1 MERRWAAMK
10 IARHKKILEL
20 INKYEISTQ
29 EELAERLIDSG
40 FLVTQATVSR
50 DIRELSLTKVNSG
63 TGQKYASVKTAE
75 RDLNKKLLKI
85 LKEGYLS
92 SDLAGNIVVIKTE
105 SGMAM
110 AVAAAL
116 DAIVWNEV
124 AGTIAGD
131 DTIFCAVRTV
141 EEGLSLMSKLSR
153 LSSDDE

>member
-1 MERRWAAMK
+1 MK

-20 INKYEISTQ
+20 INKYEIATQ

-50 DIRELSLTKVNSG
+50 DIRELSLTKISVG
-63 TGQKYASVKTAE
+63 GGQRYTAVKTSE
-75 RDLNKKLLKI
+75 REMNKKLLKI

-92 SDLAGNIVVIKTE
+92 SDKAGNILVIKTE

-116 DAIVWNEV
+116 DALGWHEV

-131 DTIFCAVRTV
+131 DTIFCAVKSDEDAMTI
-141 EEGLSLMSKLSR
+141 LNKLSGIA
-153 LSSDDE
+153 SNETDK

>member
-1 MERRWAAMK
+1 MK

-40 FLVTQATVSR
+40 FFVTQATVSR
-50 DIRELSLTKVNSG
+50 DIRELSLTKISVG
-63 TGQKYASVKTAE
+63 GGQKYTAVKTSE
-75 RDLNKKLLKI
+75 REMNKKLLKI

-92 SDLAGNIVVIKTE
+92 SDKAGNIVVIKTE

-116 DAIVWNEV
+116 DALGWNEV

-131 DTIFCAVRTV
+131 DTIFCAVRSD
-141 EEGLSLMSKLSR
+141 EDALAILAKLSKIADKN
-153 LSSDDE
+153 SDESK

>member
-1 MERRWAAMK
+1 MK

-20 INKYEISTQ
+20 INRYEIATQ

-63 TGQKYASVKTAE
+63 TGQRYTAIKTSE
-75 RDLNKKLLKI
+75 RDLNRKLLKI

-116 DAIVWNEV
+116 DAIIWNEV

-131 DTIFCAVRTV
+131 DTIFCAVRSS
-141 EEGLSLMSKLSR
+141 EEGLSLMSKLSK
-153 LSSDDE
+153 LSLYAEEDR

>member
-1 MERRWAAMK
+1 MK

-29 EELAERLIDSG
+29 EELAEKLIDSG

-63 TGQKYASVKTAE
+63 MGQRYAAVKTAE

-131 DTIFCAVRTV
+131 DTIFCAVRSS
-141 EEGLSLMSKLSR
+141 EEGMSLMSKLSR
-153 LSSDDE
+153 LSSDDEQEQ

>member
-1 MERRWAAMK
+1 MK

-29 EELAERLIDSG
+29 EELAEKLIDSG

-63 TGQKYASVKTAE
+63 MGQRYAAVKTAE

-131 DTIFCAVRTV
+131 DTIFCAVRSS

-153 LSSDDE
+153 LSSDDEQEQ

>member
-1 MERRWAAMK
+1 MK

-29 EELAERLIDSG
+29 EELAEKLIDSG

-63 TGQKYASVKTAE
+63 MGQRYAAVKTAE

-131 DTIFCAVRTV
+131 DTIFCAVRSG
-141 EEGLSLMSKLSR
+141 EEGMSLMSKLSR
-153 LSSDDE
+153 LSSDDEQEQ

>member
-1 MERRWAAMK
+1 MK
-10 IARHKKILEL
+10 IARHRKILEL

-63 TGQKYASVKTAE
+63 TGQRYAAVKTSE

-116 DAIVWNEV
+116 DAILWNEV
-124 AGTIAGD
+124 VGTIAGD
-131 DTIFCAVRTV
+131 DTIFCAVRSS
-141 EEGLSLMSKLSR
+141 EEGLSLISKLSR
-153 LSSDDE
+153 LSSEDEEQL

>member
-1 MERRWAAMK
+1 MK

-29 EELAERLIDSG
+29 EELAEKLIDSG

-63 TGQKYASVKTAE
+63 MGQKYAAVKTAE

-131 DTIFCAVRTV
+131 DTIFCAVRSS

-153 LSSDDE
+153 LSSDDKQEQ

>member
-1 MERRWAAMK
+1 MK

-63 TGQKYASVKTAE
+63 MGQRYAAVKTAE

-92 SDLAGNIVVIKTE
+92 SDLAGSIVVIKTE
-105 SGMAM
+105 AGMAM

-131 DTIFCAVRTV
+131 DTIFCAVRSS
-141 EEGLSLMSKLSR
+141 EEGMSLMMKLSR
-153 LSSDDE
+153 LSSDDKKEQ

>member
-1 MERRWAAMK
+1 MK

-63 TGQKYASVKTAE
+63 MGQRYAAVKTAE

-92 SDLAGNIVVIKTE
+92 SDLAGSIVVIKTE
-105 SGMAM
+105 AGMAM

-124 AGTIAGD
+124 AGTILRSEKQRGGHVVNDEA
-131 DTIFCAVRTV
+131 FKAVI
-141 EEGLSLMSKLSR
+141 
-153 LSSDDE
+153 

>member
-1 MERRWAAMK
+1 MK

-63 TGQKYASVKTAE
+63 MGQRYAAVKTAE

-92 SDLAGNIVVIKTE
+92 SDLAGSIVVIKTE
-105 SGMAM
+105 AGMAM

-116 DAIVWNEV
+116 DAIVLNEV

-131 DTIFCAVRTV
+131 DTIFCAVRSS
-141 EEGLSLMSKLSR
+141 EEGMSLMMKLSR
-153 LSSDDE
+153 LSSDDKKEQ

>member
-1 MERRWAAMK
+1 MK

-29 EELAERLIDSG
+29 EELAEKLIDSG

-63 TGQKYASVKTAE
+63 MGQKYAAVKTAE

-92 SDLAGNIVVIKTE
+92 SDLAGTIVVIKTE

-131 DTIFCAVRTV
+131 DTIFCAVRSS
-141 EEGLSLMSKLSR
+141 EEGMSLLSKLSK
-153 LSSDDE
+153 LSSVDRQEQ